1 MPHHDTPW
9 TVLESGLDLHHPEA
23 AATVLTLANG
33 YVGVR
38 GVPDERP
45 EGSSPGTFL
54 AAVYEEFD
62 HVYPERAYADPE
74 IEERL
79 LPVVDA
85 WALGWSVD
93 GHPLEG
99 HPDDTPHGT
108 VAAHDRTLDLRHGHL
123 ARESRWTAP
132 SGGSVTV
139 TSRRLVSL
147 VRREV
152 VATRWRVRARDAV
165 TLTARPVPG
174 CRHRDE
180 AVPGTEREPGV
191 RTLSCRHDAEGSAVH
206 QRAVRS
212 GREVVARTVHHVTA
226 SEGVDPI
233 WRTAPGGATLAVD
246 LPAGAW
252 VEVVVLAVYAAGTD
266 AETLHTHADTVLRAA
281 DAAGWDRLV
290 HEHEA
295 ELAAVWDRGDVV
307 VEGDDEMQQALRYS
321 LFQVVQASARV
332 RGMGIRAKGLAG
344 IGYEGHTFWDSE
356 AFVLPVLD
364 HVLPGAAADH
374 LAWRSATLP
383 LARERAAELGLPGVA
398 FPWRTISGR
407 ECSGYWPAGTAALHV
422 NADIAYAA
430 ARHVAVTGDEVF
442 ARDIAAELVIETA
455 RLWAG
460 RGHHTPEGF
469 RIDGVTG
476 PDEYTA
482 VVDNNAFTNLMAR
495 ANLRSAAA
503 VAERHPDVADRL
515 GVTGP
520 ERDAWRRAADRMM
533 VPYAADLG
541 VTEQHEGFTR
551 HAHWDFAAAD
561 PAQYPLHDHV
571 AFVELYRR
579 QVLKQADLV
588 LALHLV
594 GDGFD
599 VEQKRRDF
607 GYYEQMTVRDSSL
620 SAPAQAVVA
629 AEVGHLE
636 LAYAYARECAL
647 IDLSDL
653 RASTAEGL
661 HVAALAGA
669 WTAMV
674 QGLGGLRHDHGALH
688 LAPRLPRQLTRM
700 AFTVLQGGNRAQVDV
715 RADAVTYRLV
725 AGSEVR
731 LTHHGVPVHLTTA
744 RPAQDRDVP
753 ETVEHPAPPQPPG
766 RRPVFDET

>member
-1 MPHHDTPW
+1 MPHLDTPW
-9 TVLESGLDLHHPEA
+9 SVLESGLDLHQPEA

-38 GVPDERP
+38 GVPDER
-45 EGSSPGTFL
+45 ERGAGPGTL
-54 AAVYEEFD
+54 VAGVWEEFD
-62 HVYPERAYADPE
+62 HQYAERAYGYPTV
-74 IEERL
+74 EERL

-85 WALGWSVD
+85 WAVGWSVD

-99 HPDDTPHGT
+99 HPDDAPRGT
-108 VAAHDRTLDLRHGHL
+108 LTEHDRVLDLRRGHL
-123 ARESRWTAP
+123 DRASRWTAP
-132 SGGSVTV
+132 SGGTVAV
-139 TSRRLVSL
+139 TSRRFVSL
-147 VRREV
+147 VRREL
-152 VATRWRVRARDAV
+152 VATRWRVQAHDPV
-165 TLTARPVPG
+165 TLVARPVPG

-180 AVPGTEREPGV
+180 VEPGSEREPGV
-191 RTLSCRHDAEGSAVH
+191 RTLSCRHDPGGSAVH

-212 GREVVARTVHHVTA
+212 GRELVV
-226 SEGVDPI
+226 
-233 WRTAPGGATLAVD
+233 RTAHRVAASDGVEPAWRPGPDGATLVAD
-246 LPAGAW
+246 LAAGDW
-252 VEVVVLAVYAAGTD
+252 VELTVLAVHAAGTD
-266 AETLHTHADTVLRAA
+266 ADALHGHADVVLRAVE
-281 DAAGWDRLV
+281 DAGWDALV
-290 HEHEA
+290 REHED
-295 ELAAVWDRGDVV
+295 ELAAVWERGDVV
-307 VEGDDEMQQALRYS
+307 VDGDDEMQQAVRYA
-321 LFQVVQASARV
+321 LLQVVQASARV
-332 RGMGIRAKGLAG
+332 RGAGVRAKGLSG
-344 IGYEGHTFWDSE
+344 VGYEGHTFWDSE

-374 LAWRSATLP
+374 LAWRHATLP
-383 LARERAAELGLPGVA
+383 LARERAAELGLPGVT

-407 ECSGYWPAGTAALHV
+407 ECSGYWPAGTAAFHV

-442 ARDIAAELVIETA
+442 ARDVAADLVVETA

-495 ANLRSAAA
+495 ENLRAAAA
-503 VAERHPDVADRL
+503 VCERHPEAAGRL

-520 ERDAWRRAADRMM
+520 EREAWRRAADRMM
-533 VPYAADLG
+533 IPYAGDLG

-551 HAHWDFAAAD
+551 HAHWDFGTAETAR
-561 PAQYPLHDHV
+561 YPLHDHV
-571 AFVELYRR
+571 PFVELYRR

-607 GYYEQMTVRDSSL
+607 GYYESMTVRDSSL

-629 AEVGHLE
+629 AEVGHLD

-653 RASTAEGL
+653 RASTEEGL
-661 HVAALAGA
+661 HVASLAGA
-669 WTAMV
+669 WTALV
-674 QGLGGLRHDHGALH
+674 AGLGGLRHDHGALH
-688 LAPRLPRQLTRM
+688 LAPRLPRRLTRL
-700 AFTVLQGGNRAQVDV
+700 AFTVLQGGARARVDV
-715 RADAVTYRLV
+715 RADEVTYRLV
-725 AGSEVR
+725 AGDDVR
-731 LTHHGVPVHLTTA
+731 LTHHGHPVHLTA
-744 RPAQDRDVP
+744 ERPEQVRPVP
-753 ETVEHPAPPQPPG
+753 PTTEHPAPPQPPG